1 MPQGSCFEGVIMQR
15 LRHLLLHQWD
25 MFVSCRMKH
34 QIRLLLLEDCLHSL
48 CVAHIGHDRLQLA
61 PRPIVS

>member
-1 MPQGSCFEGVIMQR
+1 MQR